1 MREHLNKQLLLINK
15 QFSIQKSQ
23 LKVFQMIL
31 SEFSENDLNK
41 HDIKSIKRV
50 IDNALDQRNNDSEEE
65 LLLVKHKIAQHFTD
79 KMLTL
84 KTYILQQSNQNIV
97 DFLTCL
103 QHILNDIIKSNNVKE
118 IITIQDS
125 LYFDQLCLVQRH
137 EETTIKN
144 LNLSV
149 YDAKSVS
156 DTKITLDRL
165 ISMLPE
171 QFKILNQPNANE
183 ILKNYAITNIENF
196 CQNIATTFEILSHLI
211 TETSQMIIPCRIKLS
226 HSMFC
231 GSFECLQKVFS
242 YISEDLPLTKDVKSK
257 VITFLNSIPFS
268 AHMVNIISQDINYLR
283 ALNNNIMDD
292 YKKEDDLPKKIKYIN
307 TKLINVLRAKKIS
320 KALKEGQR
328 IELLELLSFKVDV
341 SRDKI
346 NITANNII
354 IPHHYHM
361 IKAVD
366 NIYNNINMIHSDEH
380 KNNIFDH
387 IDDILTNWLKF
398 LFDMG
403 IRLEHLQRAIEQPYT
418 FLNLSQGMLRHLND
432 LTDKTISG
440 KVTQAQEGNQHL
452 KPVTSTN
459 LMAKDPDIT
468 SRRVNNPNLEGQLRF
483 MR

>member
-50 IDNALDQRNNDSEEE
+50 IDNALDQRNSDSEEQ

-144 LNLSV
+144 LNVSV
-149 YDAKSVS
+149 YDAKSVT

-211 TETSQMIIPCRIKLS
+211 KETSQKIIPCRIKLS

-231 GSFECLQKVFS
+231 GSFEYLQKVFS

-257 VITFLNSIPFS
+257 VITFLNSIPFGD
-268 AHMVNIISQDINYLR
+268 HMINIFSQDINHLR
-283 ALNNNIMDD
+283 QLNKNIMT
-292 YKKEDDLPKKIKYIN
+292 KHQKESSRLEKIQYIN
-307 TKLINVLRAKKIS
+307 TTIESFLRTKNHH
-320 KALKEGQR
+320 
-328 IELLELLSFKVDV
+328 ELLKLLSFKVDV
-341 SRDKI
+341 SSDEI
-346 NITANNII
+346 NTLENNII
-354 IPHHYHM
+354 ITHHYHM

-366 NIYNNINMIHSDEH
+366 NLINNINMIHSDQH
-380 KNNIFDH
+380 TNNFFEH
-387 IDDILTNWLKF
+387 IDDLLTDWLQF
-398 LFDMG
+398 LFDEG
-403 IRLEHLQRAIEQPYT
+403 VHLKHLQQAIDQPYA
-418 FLNLSQGMLRHLND
+418 FLNLSQDMLGRLNCLAD
-432 LTDKTISG
+432 EIISA
-440 KVTQAQEGNQHL
+440 KVIQPQKSHQHV
-452 KPVTSTN
+452 KPITSTD

-468 SRRVNNPNLEGQLRF
+468 SRRVNNPNLDGQLSF